1 MRVAKPPRQPEASEA
16 LINIGVQYGTDVSRE
31 VGEMADALAEQS
43 NSPEVTPFH
52 VGVALDRYLTM
63 HPEMLKD

>member
-1 MRVAKPPRQPEASEA
+1 VPKPPRQPAASEA
-16 LINIGVQYGTDVSRE
+16 LINIGARYGTEVARD

-43 NSPEVTPFH
+43 NAPEVTPFH

-63 HPEMLKD
+63 HPEMREV